1 MTDKEFDILWRL
13 AYGTSPVPVDEASK
27 FKELAGVDD
36 GIYLTNREEKD
47 QAYYRTGER
56 EEFWCITG

>member
-36 GIYLTNREEKD
+36 GMYLTNREEKN
-47 QAYYRTGER
+47 QAYYRTADSK
-56 EEFWCITG
+56 FWCIND